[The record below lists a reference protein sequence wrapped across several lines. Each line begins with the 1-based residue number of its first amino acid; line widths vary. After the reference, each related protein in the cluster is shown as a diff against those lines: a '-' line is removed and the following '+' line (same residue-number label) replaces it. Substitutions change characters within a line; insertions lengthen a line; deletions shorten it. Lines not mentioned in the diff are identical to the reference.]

1 MGAAVRSCALDLR
14 DRGLSGGQPIRRAI
28 AALRAG
34 RPVRIASDRPIAI
47 LAVETATPELLEL
60 LDPKSEAPLLISGE
74 RAAALSLANLREAAD
89 PAQPV
94 AIERAPW
101 LDQQTALALADPG
114 RDLDRGPIGPLQPIG
129 SECIDTAQAGLSL
142 ARLAGLL
149 PALWLVEPEP
159 GMAEVTAAEIV
170 NERRTPHV
178 EIVSRA
184 RLPLE
189 DLPETQVVAFRA
201 SDDGQEHVALVI
213 GAFGGEPPL
222 VRLHS
227 ECLTGDVFGSLKCDC
242 GPQLKEALK
251 IIGAAGGGVL
261 LYLRQEGRGIGLSNK
276 LRAYALQDRGLDTVE
291 ANRRLG
297 FGDDERDYAHA
308 GAMLRALGMDRVRLL
323 TNNPAKVSGL
333 EAAGIQVVERVPHHM
348 AANPHNAD
356 YLEERAPNLD
366 QEWPGRRRSCWRRAR
381 RRVRSASPHGR
392 RDSAILRQGRS
403 PSLRR
408 PKRQSH
414 QPPSPQ

>member
-1 MGAAVRSCALDLR
+1 MGAAVRPCAADLR

-34 RPVRIASDRPIAI
+34 RPVRIESERPIDI
-47 LAVETATPELLEL
+47 LAVETATPELLEI
-60 LDPKSEAPLLISGE
+60 LDPLATAPLLISGE

-94 AIERAPW
+94 LVERAAW
-101 LDQQTALALADPG
+101 LDRDSALALADPG
-114 RDLDRGPIGPLQPIG
+114 RDLDRGPIGPPHPI
-129 SECIDTAQAGLSL
+129 SSDCIEGARAALSL

-149 PALWLVEPEP
+149 PAAWLIEP
-159 GMAEVTAAEIV
+159 AAAAASVSAADIAGED
-170 NERRTPHV
+170 RAPHV

-189 DLPETQVVAFRA
+189 ELPETQIIALRA
-201 SDDGQEHVALVI
+201 SDDGQEHVALLI

-222 VRLHS
+222 VRMHS

-261 LYLRQEGRGIGLSNK
+261 LYLRQEGRGIGLANK

-308 GAMLRALGMDRVRLL
+308 AAMLRSLGIDRVRLL
-323 TNNPAKVSGL
+323 TNNPAKVAGL
-333 EAAGIQVVERVPHHM
+333 EEAGIAVLERVAHHM
-348 AANPHNAD
+348 PANPHNAD
-356 YLEERAPNLD
+356 YLAT
-366 QEWPGRRRSCWRRAR
+366 
-381 RRVRSASPHGR
+381 
-392 RDSAILRQGRS
+392 
-403 PSLRR
+403 
-408 PKRQSH
+408 KRKKSGH
-414 QPPSPQ
+414 LF